1 MDQSMMDM
9 LPKMINDPAFKK
21 YYEEWA
27 KKNG

>member
-1 MDQSMMDM
+1 MMDM